1 MINTDFYFKRFGI
14 RETLLHEPIPDNLK
28 LIVVIP
34 CYQEENLFK
43 TLDSFLQNDF
53 QDFSVEVITVINCS
67 ENSSDEIK
75 KEHQKLFDE
84 GLEWARLNNNVKIL
98 FRFILENNLPKK
110 HAGVGL
116 ARKIGMDEALR
127 RFSKSNHDGIII
139 CADADA
145 FYPTNFLQEVHDHFF
160 IRHILSQGCSI
171 YFEHPLSGNEF
182 EDRIY
187 QGILKYELFLRYYK
201 NALKYCEFPFA
212 FHTIGSSM
220 ACRASVYAKVGGM
233 NKRQAGEDFY
243 FLQKIIE
250 LGNFTEL
257 NSTTIIPSPRVSNRV
272 PFGTG
277 KAVGDWM
284 KKDDDE
290 WEVYAIEIFDELK
303 KWMSIIPKLFHNNL
317 KILETIHPTLKQF
330 LLESGLFEKVEECLK
345 NTKTQEM
352 FVQRMLKWSDAFLIL
367 KACHFLRD
375 HGFGTAD
382 VFDSSKALL
391 NRLNINFN
399 GTNESLIEQYRR
411 LDKL

>member
-14 RETLLHEPIPDNLK
+14 REQLIHELVPQDLK

-34 CYQEENLFK
+34 CFQEENLFE
-43 TLDSFLQNDF
+43 TLKSFLQNQF
-53 QDFSVEVITVINCS
+53 ENFSAEVITVINCS
-67 ENSSDEIK
+67 EDSSDEIK
-75 KEHQKLFDE
+75 SEHQKLYDE
-84 GLEWARLNNNVKIL
+84 GKEWARLNNNVKIS

-127 RFSKSNHDGIII
+127 RFSKIDKNGIII

-145 FYPTNFLQEVHDHFF
+145 FYLKNFLQEVHDHFF
-160 IRHILSQGCSI
+160 MHQLKSPGCSI
-171 YFEHPLSGNEF
+171 YFEHPLSGSEF
-182 EDRIY
+182 DQRIY

-201 NALKYCEFPFA
+201 NALSYCQFPFA

-220 ACRASVYAKVGGM
+220 VCRSSVYAKVGGM
-233 NKRQAGEDFY
+233 NKRKAGEDFY

-257 NSTTIIPSPRVSNRV
+257 SSTAIIPSPRVSNRV

-284 KKDDDE
+284 KKENEE
-290 WEVYAIEIFDELK
+290 WNVYAIEIFDELK
-303 KWMSIIPKLFHNNL
+303 KWVDAIPELFHNNL
-317 KILETIHPTLKQF
+317 KILDTIHPTLKQF
-330 LLESGLFEKVEECLK
+330 LIENGLIEKVNECIV
-345 NTKTQEM
+345 NTKTKEM

-375 HGFGTAD
+375 NGFGTAD

-391 NRLNINFN
+391 SRLKINFN
-399 GTNESLIEQYRR
+399 GVKESLIYVFRDIDR
-411 LDKL
+411 L